1 MAIGPRLELR
11 QGQALVM
18 TPQLQQAIK
27 LLQLSNLELTAYVE
41 QELERNP
48 LLERLD
54 GEGGGEDARD
64 AFEVSDSEGAPDAE
78 RLDLGN
84 DSSVGAAQESI
95 DADHDN
101 TFTNDSAM
109 DAVADG
115 FVGSGDT
122 PIQGRGG
129 DMRFEDG
136 ESSLEQTLSEQ
147 LSLREHAMEQWRLIP
162 ATASDRLIGQALI
175 DSLDEAGYLT
185 EALPE
190 LADRLGAPEAAVE
203 AVLLK
208 LQTIE
213 PVGVFARSLKEC
225 LALQLRERDRLDP
238 AMQSLLDNLE
248 LLAKR
253 DIPGLLKL
261 CGVDQEDLTD
271 MIKEIRA
278 LNPKP
283 GLMFGGEPVQTLIPD
298 VFVRRGTDGGWL
310 VELNNDT
317 LPRVLVNTRYY
328 AKVARAAKN
337 GGASSGQGGTVGGAA
352 GGTGGGNGSG
362 KEREKATKTYLSDC
376 LNSANWLV
384 KSLDQRA
391 QTILKVATEIVR
403 QQDGFLRQ
411 GVDHLKPLNLKSV
424 AEAIEMHE
432 STVSRVTSNKTMAT
446 PRGIFEMKYFFTA
459 SIGATDGGDSFSAE
473 AVRHRI
479 KDLIDGESAEDVLS
493 DDKIVEILAGKGV
506 DIARRTVAKYR
517 EAMNIPSSVE
527 RRRLKKAGLLPV
539 G

>member
-27 LLQLSNLELTAYVE
+27 LLQLSNIELTAYVE

-48 LLERLD
+48 LLERQDGEGSAEDARDSFEVAEGGGDPARLD
-54 GEGGGEDARD
+54 LDGDASVVSAREAMDVEADGPDSGADAYGYGGEGGGLGP
-64 AFEVSDSEGAPDAE
+64 SDSYIA
-78 RLDLGN
+78 
-84 DSSVGAAQESI
+84 
-95 DADHDN
+95 
-101 TFTNDSAM
+101 
-109 DAVADG
+109 
-115 FVGSGDT
+115 
-122 PIQGRGG
+122 GRGG

-136 ESSLEQTLSEQ
+136 ESSLEQTLSED
-147 LSLREHAMEQWRLIP
+147 LSLRAHVEEQWRLVP
-162 ATASDRLIGQALI
+162 ASPAERLIGQALI
-175 DSLDEAGYLT
+175 DSLDEAGYIT
-185 EALPE
+185 ESLAD
-190 LADRLGAPEAAVE
+190 LADRLGAPLSVAE
-203 AVLLK
+203 AVLAK
-208 LQTIE
+208 LQQID
-213 PVGVFARSLKEC
+213 PAGLFARSLKEC
-225 LALQLRERDRLDP
+225 LALQLRERNRLDP
-238 AMQSLLDNLE
+238 AIQALLDNLE

-253 DIPGLLKL
+253 DIPGLLKV

-283 GLMFGGEPVQTLIPD
+283 GLVFGGEPVQTLIPD
-298 VFVRRGTDGGWL
+298 VFVRRGPDGGWL

-328 AKVARAAKN
+328 ARVARSKPEAKGEGR
-337 GGASSGQGGTVGGAA
+337 GGE
-352 GGTGGGNGSG
+352 G
-362 KEREKATKTYLSDC
+362 KGEREKATKSYLSEC

-391 QTILKVATEIVR
+391 QTILKVASEIVR
-403 QQDGFLRQ
+403 QQEAFLRH
-411 GVDHLKPLNLKSV
+411 GIDHLKPLNLKAV

-473 AVRHRI
+473 AIRHRI
-479 KDLIDGESAEDVLS
+479 KDLIDAESADDVLS

>member
-1 MAIGPRLELR
+1 MAIGPRLEMR
-11 QGQALVM
+11 QGQSLVM

-48 LLERLD
+48 LLERQD
-54 GEGGGEDARD
+54 GDGGPDDGRD
-64 AFEVSDSEGAPDAE
+64 AFDVAETGGDAV
-78 RLDLGN
+78 RLDLESDTSIAPALEAMDVMPEGN
-84 DSSVGAAQESI
+84 DRGA
-95 DADHDN
+95 DAAGEAMGEGLGPN
-101 TFTNDSAM
+101 SDSYI
-109 DAVADG
+109 
-115 FVGSGDT
+115 T
-122 PIQGRGG
+122 GRGG
-129 DMRFEDG
+129 DARFEDG
-136 ESSLEQTLSEQ
+136 ESSLEQTLSENQ
-147 LSLREHAMEQWRLIP
+147 SLRSHVEDQWRLMP
-162 ATASDRLIGQALI
+162 ASPAERLIGQALI
-175 DSLDEAGYLT
+175 DCLDEAGYLA
-185 EALPE
+185 EPLPE
-190 LADRLGAPEAAVE
+190 IAERLGAPEAAVE

-208 LQTIE
+208 LQQIDPT
-213 PVGVFARSLKEC
+213 GLFARSLKEC

-238 AMQSLLDNLE
+238 AMQCLLDHLE
-248 LLAKR
+248 MLARR

-271 MIKEIRA
+271 MIKEVRA

-298 VFVRRGTDGGWL
+298 VFVRRSPDGAWL

-317 LPRVLVNTRYY
+317 LPRVLVNSRYY
-328 AKVARAAKN
+328 ASVARG
-337 GGASSGQGGTVGGAA
+337 GGAKDKGAEA
-352 GGTGGGNGSG
+352 
-362 KEREKATKTYLSDC
+362 KERDKAAKTYLSEC

-391 QTILKVATEIVR
+391 QTILKVASEIVR
-403 QQDGFLRQ
+403 QQEAFLRL
-411 GVDHLKPLNLKSV
+411 GINHLKPLNLKAV
-424 AEAIEMHE
+424 AEVIEMHE

-459 SIGATDGGDSFSAE
+459 SISATDGGESFSAE
-473 AVRHRI
+473 AIRHRI
-479 KDLIDGESAEDVLS
+479 KDLIDAESADDVLS

-517 EAMNIPSSVE
+517 EAMNIASSVE

>member
-27 LLQLSNLELTAYVE
+27 LLQLSNIELTAYVE

-48 LLERLD
+48 LLERQD

-64 AFEVSDSEGAPDAE
+64 AFDVTEAGSDPP
-78 RLDLGN
+78 RLDL
-84 DSSVGAAQESI
+84 
-95 DADHDN
+95 DAD
-101 TFTNDSAM
+101 TSVASAREAM
-109 DAVADG
+109 DVESDGAD
-115 FVGSGDT
+115 SGADAYSYGGEGGGLG
-122 PIQGRGG
+122 PSDSYISGRGG

-136 ESSLEQTLSEQ
+136 ESSLEQTLSED
-147 LSLREHAMEQWRLIP
+147 LSLRAHVEEQWRLIP
-162 ATASDRLIGQALI
+162 ASPAERLIGQALI
-175 DSLDEAGYLT
+175 DSLDEAGYIT
-185 EALPE
+185 EPLAD
-190 LADRLGAPEAAVE
+190 LADRLGAPLGAAE
-203 AVLLK
+203 AVLAK
-208 LQTIE
+208 LQQID
-213 PVGVFARSLKEC
+213 PAGLFARSLKEC
-225 LALQLRERDRLDP
+225 LGLQLRERNRLDP
-238 AMQSLLDNLE
+238 AIQALLDNLE
-248 LLAKR
+248 MLAKR
-253 DIPGLLKL
+253 DIPGLLKI

-298 VFVRRGTDGGWL
+298 VFVRRGSDGGWL

-328 AKVARAAKN
+328 AKVARSKPDAKN
-337 GGASSGQGGTVGGAA
+337 PAKG
-352 GGTGGGNGSG
+352 
-362 KEREKATKTYLSDC
+362 EREKATKTYLSEC

-391 QTILKVATEIVR
+391 QTILKVASEIVR
-403 QQDGFLRQ
+403 QQEAFLRL
-411 GVDHLKPLNLKSV
+411 GIDHLKPLNLKAV

-473 AVRHRI
+473 AIRHRI
-479 KDLIDGESAEDVLS
+479 KDLIDAESADDVLS

>member
-48 LLERLD
+48 LLERQD
-54 GEGGGEDARD
+54 GEPGSPGEDGRD
-64 AFEVSDSEGAPDAE
+64 AFEITEGGGDAPSLNLEADTSVTSAREAMDVESD
-78 RLDLGN
+78 GN
-84 DSSVGAAQESI
+84 DTGADAQDYGASGGMGPQ
-95 DADHDN
+95 
-101 TFTNDSAM
+101 DSYI
-109 DAVADG
+109 
-115 FVGSGDT
+115 S
-122 PIQGRGG
+122 GRGG
-129 DMRFEDG
+129 DMRFDDG
-136 ESSLEQTLSEQ
+136 ESSLEQTLSEEQ
-147 LSLREHAMEQWRLIP
+147 SLRGHVEEQWRLIP
-162 ATASDRLIGQALI
+162 ASAAERLIGQSLI
-175 DSLDEAGYLT
+175 DSLDEAGYLA
-185 EALPE
+185 EPLAE
-190 LADRLGAPEAAVE
+190 IADRLGAPEAAVE

-208 LQTIE
+208 LQQID
-213 PVGVFARSLKEC
+213 PVGLFARTLKEC
-225 LALQLRERDRLDP
+225 LSLQLRERDRLDP
-238 AMQSLLDNLE
+238 AMQCLLDNLE

-283 GLMFGGEPVQTLIPD
+283 GLVFGGEPVQTLIPD
-298 VFVRRGTDGGWL
+298 VFVRRGPDGGWL

-328 AKVARAAKN
+328 ARVAR
-337 GGASSGQGGTVGGAA
+337 
-352 GGTGGGNGSG
+352 GSKDKG
-362 KEREKATKTYLSDC
+362 DTKENEKAAKTYLSEC

-391 QTILKVATEIVR
+391 QTILKVASEIVR
-403 QQDGFLRQ
+403 QQNAFLRH
-411 GVDHLKPLNLKSV
+411 GVDHLKPLNLKAV

-459 SIGATDGGDSFSAE
+459 SIGATDGGESFSAE
-473 AVRHRI
+473 AIRHRI
-479 KDLIDGESAEDVLS
+479 KDLIDAESADDVLS

>member
-48 LLERLD
+48 LLERQD
-54 GEGGGEDARD
+54 GDGAPDDGRD
-64 AFEVSDSEGAPDAE
+64 AFDVAEAGAGVT
-78 RLDLGN
+78 RLDLEADAALAPAREAMDVVPEGN
-84 DSSVGAAQESI
+84 DTGA
-95 DADHDN
+95 
-101 TFTNDSAM
+101 
-109 DAVADG
+109 DAVSDG
-115 FVGSGDT
+115 AMGEGLGPSDSY
-122 PIQGRGG
+122 ISGRGG
-129 DMRFEDG
+129 DARFDDG
-136 ESSLEQTLSEQ
+136 ESSLEQTLSES
-147 LSLREHAMEQWRLIP
+147 LSLRGHVEEQWRLMP
-162 ATASDRLIGQALI
+162 ASATDRLIGQALI
-175 DSLDEAGYLT
+175 DSLDEAGYLA
-185 EALPE
+185 EP
-190 LADRLGAPEAAVE
+190 LAEIAERLGTPEAAVE

-208 LQTIE
+208 LQQIDPT
-213 PVGVFARSLKEC
+213 GLFARSLKEC

-238 AMQSLLDNLE
+238 AMQALLDNLE
-248 LLAKR
+248 SLARR

-298 VFVRRGTDGGWL
+298 VFVRRGPDGAWL

-328 AKVARAAKN
+328 TSVSR
-337 GGASSGQGGTVGGAA
+337 
-352 GGTGGGNGSG
+352 GGGKDRSSEAR
-362 KEREKATKTYLSDC
+362 ERDKAAKTYLSEC

-391 QTILKVATEIVR
+391 QTILKVASEIVR
-403 QQDGFLRQ
+403 QQEAFLRL
-411 GVDHLKPLNLKSV
+411 GIDHLKPLNLKAV
-424 AEAIEMHE
+424 AEVIEMHE

-459 SIGATDGGDSFSAE
+459 SISATDGGESFSAE
-473 AVRHRI
+473 AIRHRI
-479 KDLIDGESAEDVLS
+479 KDLIDAESAEDVLS

-517 EAMNIPSSVE
+517 EAMNIASSVE

>member
-27 LLQLSNLELTAYVE
+27 LLQLSNIELTAYVE

-48 LLERLD
+48 LLERQD

-64 AFEVSDSEGAPDAE
+64 AFDVAE
-78 RLDLGN
+78 AGGDPARLDLDG
-84 DSSVGAAQESI
+84 DASVVSARE
-95 DADHDN
+95 
-101 TFTNDSAM
+101 AM
-109 DAVADG
+109 DVEADG
-115 FVGSGDT
+115 GDSGADAYSYGGEGGGLG
-122 PIQGRGG
+122 PSDSYISGRGG

-136 ESSLEQTLSEQ
+136 ESSLEQTLSED
-147 LSLREHAMEQWRLIP
+147 LSLRAHVEEQWRLIP
-162 ATASDRLIGQALI
+162 ASPAERLIGQALI
-175 DSLDEAGYLT
+175 DSLDEAGYIT
-185 EALPE
+185 ESLAD
-190 LADRLGAPEAAVE
+190 LADRLGTPPDAVE
-203 AVLLK
+203 AVLAK
-208 LQTIE
+208 LQQIE
-213 PVGVFARSLKEC
+213 PAGLFARSLKEC
-225 LALQLRERDRLDP
+225 LGLQLRERNRLDP
-238 AMQSLLDNLE
+238 AIQALLDNLE
-248 LLAKR
+248 MLAKR
-253 DIPGLLKL
+253 DIAGLLKI

-283 GLMFGGEPVQTLIPD
+283 GLVFGGEPVQTLIPD
-298 VFVRRGTDGGWL
+298 VYVRRGSDGGWL

-328 AKVARAAKN
+328 TKVARSKPDAKN
-337 GGASSGQGGTVGGAA
+337 PAKG
-352 GGTGGGNGSG
+352 
-362 KEREKATKTYLSDC
+362 EREKATKNYLSEC

-391 QTILKVATEIVR
+391 QTILKVASEIVR
-403 QQDGFLRQ
+403 QQEAFLRL
-411 GVDHLKPLNLKSV
+411 GIDHLKPLNLKAV

-473 AVRHRI
+473 AIRHRI
-479 KDLIDGESAEDVLS
+479 KDLIDAESADDVLS